1 MAGVTL
7 RRIMP
12 LSMCFS
18 ENAMSSSTSHATR
31 SRFKPIARHDLVSCQ
46 QCSRNIIPR
55 VVTYRGQPYQSICPF
70 CGETVS
76 RFPSGLQKLLQPFL
90 TRVLSWQ
97 VLKWLTVMSLCFGI
111 LGSVV
116 SWLKLSD
123 AVSVYSAIG
132 MIVCALMALAE
143 LFVQAVE
150 HLAAKLSH
158 ESNYYW
164 AALVLML
171 MVLIHFQ
178 PEWMGYVPML
188 AGILLLRWFLVGIV
202 RSVWVNQ
209 Y

>member
-1 MAGVTL
+1 
-7 RRIMP
+7 
-12 LSMCFS
+12 
-18 ENAMSSSTSHATR
+18 
-31 SRFKPIARHDLVSCQ
+31 
-46 QCSRNIIPR
+46 
-55 VVTYRGQPYQSICPF
+55 
-70 CGETVS
+70 
-76 RFPSGLQKLLQPFL
+76 
-90 TRVLSWQ
+90 
-97 VLKWLTVMSLCFGI
+97 MSLCFGI